1 MPAKTNPSTPHTPR
15 PGDIFVQRSADTG
28 RYCAYQITLTENA
41 SPHARGGKTL
51 ALLSLDW
58 VGDALP
64 TEADLAA
71 MRPLNNTRYYW
82 GHGLDYRIVTPP
94 VVPAT
99 FQFIANRPSF
109 VTKQTTS
116 FGGWPPPSSQAAEQ
130 EADWRARDPERLRR
144 FEAAR
149 GSGREFTLAGQT
161 VRDTFTHAGPGLLD
175 GLANLAELDKLP
187 RLLEL
192 EARGPRPDLIAYL
205 RTHDLLHRVIWNA
218 HGARTLDFR
227 GVPHV
232 HDLELDATGL
242 ETLHLHDNLCSLKL
256 TGALHPR
263 LRIHAHDDGARIR
276 LNAPPSIAATNR
288 ADPGLPNLSTIRIEG
303 IDKLDLAP
311 IVARHPALETL
322 SIAGKPGTL
331 QNVSAISRLP
341 KLRSLYID
349 DLFGY
354 EPADIPQPG
363 THPRLAELW
372 LESIPADVAAH
383 VKTTYAP
390 LKKTARLDLQVRKP
404 RAPEWLADNLD
415 NPFRAWDGDEFVSP
429 ANARRAATLYKKTR
443 AELRA
448 RLDSPDAATALPEYL
463 EQLVREWAAAFNT
476 WDKRTNWIE
485 TEERETI
492 CEVVDN
498 LLAEAA
504 RRHPAANID
513 TAKLSTL
520 FDELRDF

>member
-1 MPAKTNPSTPHTPR
+1 MPAKPNTTPSHTPR
-15 PGDIFVQRSADTG
+15 PGDIFAQRSADTG
-28 RYCAYQITLTENA
+28 RYCAYQITRAEN
-41 SPHARGGKTL
+41 KTIS
-51 ALLSLDW
+51 LLSLDW
-58 VGDALP
+58 VGDAPP
-64 TEADLAA
+64 TDADLAA

-82 GHGLDYRIVTPP
+82 GHGLDYRNVELRDMPP
-94 VVPAT
+94 T
-99 FQFIANRPSF
+99 LQFVANRPPLVSQ
-109 VTKQTTS
+109 KTTS
-116 FGGWPPPSSQAAEQ
+116 FGGWPTPRTQAAEQ

-149 GSGREFTLAGQT
+149 SSGREFTLAGQT
-161 VRDTFTHAGPGLLD
+161 VRDTFTRAGPELLD
-175 GLANLAELDKLP
+175 LLPNLAELDKLP
-187 RLLEL
+187 RLLEI

-205 RTHDLLHRVIWNA
+205 RTHDLLHRLVWNA
-218 HGARTLDFR
+218 HGARALDFR
-227 GVPHV
+227 GVPHI

-242 ETLHLHDNLCSLKL
+242 ETLHLHDTLHSLKL
-256 TGALHPR
+256 TGALHPA
-263 LRIHAHDDGARIR
+263 LRIHAFDDGALLY
-276 LNAPPSIAATNR
+276 LNAPPAIAAPDR

-311 IVARHPALETL
+311 IAGRHPALEVL
-322 SIAGKPGTL
+322 SLAGKPGTL
-331 QNVSAISRLP
+331 QNISAISRLP

-354 EPADIPQPG
+354 TPADIPPPG

-383 VKTTYAP
+383 VKKTYAP

-448 RLDSPDAATALPEYL
+448 RLDSPDAAPALPEYL
-463 EQLVREWAAAFNT
+463 EQLVRKWAAAFNT

-513 TAKLSTL
+513 TAKLSSL